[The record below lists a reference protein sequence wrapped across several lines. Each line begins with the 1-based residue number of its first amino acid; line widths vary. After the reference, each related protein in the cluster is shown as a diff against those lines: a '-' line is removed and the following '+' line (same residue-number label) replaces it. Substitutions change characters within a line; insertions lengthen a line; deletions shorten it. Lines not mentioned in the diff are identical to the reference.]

1 MESSSIFRLRE
12 LGSERCKP
20 VWSISSTLFSV
31 FFFSTQGPRKFI
43 NYFFFN
49 IYHLCYY
56 YCDYLVALSNS
67 FLLGLNKWHFKC
79 FIIFGLNPILVFYTR
94 SYRVIVGIISI
105 LHMLS
110 ITLITHSVSILLYFI
125 FL

>member
-49 IYHLCYY
+49 IYHLSYY
-56 YCDYLVALSNS
+56 YCDYLVALSIPFHS
-67 FLLGLNKWHFKC
+67 FQVVFLEFYLWVKT
-79 FIIFGLNPILVFYTR
+79 ILVFYTR

-125 FL
+125 LL